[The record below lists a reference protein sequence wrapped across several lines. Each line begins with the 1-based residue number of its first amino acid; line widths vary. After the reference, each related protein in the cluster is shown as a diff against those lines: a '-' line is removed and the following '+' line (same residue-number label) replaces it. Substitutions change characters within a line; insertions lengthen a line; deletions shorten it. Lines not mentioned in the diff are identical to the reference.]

1 MLRATSV
8 YPDKAGTA
16 PTSSTHNQPE
26 RRGVSRKTVIEAA
39 KEKVSVV
46 ELAEHLGTR
55 LRPSGKDLRGPCPVH
70 GGNNPTSFA
79 VDPEAGVWF
88 CYSCLRGGDVIELGR
103 HAWGYSKAEVAMA
116 AADLLHQFGHEI
128 PPRPAS
134 WFRKQER
141 QKPLRDAIAE
151 AKRRSFQ
158 RRLFRLFEPYLSR
171 VEDPEKRG
179 AEARE
184 LWRALG
190 ELVSG

>member
-8 YPDKAGTA
+8 YPDKEGTA
-16 PTSSTHNQPE
+16 PSSSTHTRPE
-26 RRGVSRKTVIEAA
+26 RRGVSRKTVLEAA

-46 ELAEHLGTR
+46 ELTEHLGTR

-70 GGNNPTSFA
+70 GGDNPTSFA

-116 AADLLHQFGHEI
+116 AADLLHEFGHEI

-134 WFRKQER
+134 WFRKQEL

-151 AKRRSFQ
+151 AKRRSIQ

-171 VEDPEKRG
+171 IEDPEKRG

-184 LWRALG
+184 LWRDLG
-190 ELVSG
+190 ELVSE